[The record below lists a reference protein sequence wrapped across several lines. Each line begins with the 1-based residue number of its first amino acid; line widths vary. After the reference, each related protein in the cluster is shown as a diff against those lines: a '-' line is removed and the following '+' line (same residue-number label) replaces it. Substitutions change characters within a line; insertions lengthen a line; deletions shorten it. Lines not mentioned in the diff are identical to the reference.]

1 MHAYVCHVTY
11 HVTAFVQ
18 SEEIEDDDEEDEEEP
33 EQGFAQL
40 VDKG

>member
-1 MHAYVCHVTY
+1 MHACVG